1 MKNQN
6 VAAAINDSL
15 LNLTEKTVSDST
27 TVKWITLLSLIYLPG
42 SFVGVGVEGWQYST
56 FSNAEADSIWNESLP
71 IRSKYKEAYNCR

>member
-15 LNLTEKTVSDST
+15 LDLTEKTVSDST

-42 SFVGVGVEGWQYST
+42 SFVGVG
-56 FSNAEADSIWNESLP
+56 FDA
-71 IRSKYKEAYNCR
+71 